1 MTDLI
6 RVLIADDHSLV
17 RAGFRSV
24 LSIESDITV
33 VGEARNGAEAVA
45 LARDEA
51 PDVVLMDIRMPEL
64 DGLEATRLITSDP
77 RLRRTRVVVLTTF
90 DLDEYVFGAL
100 QAGAS
105 GFLLKGAE
113 PPVLIEAVRTVARGD
128 ALLEPGATRR
138 LIEAYVGQRQA
149 GQDPDPPAARLTL
162 PDSLTSRELEIL
174 ALIAGG
180 LTNSEIAAR
189 LFISPLTCKS
199 HVSRILTKLDA
210 RDRTQLVVIAYESG
224 LVVPGQP
231 HAHGVLP
238 AD

>member
-128 ALLEPGATRR
+128 ALLDPGATRR
-138 LIEAYVGQRQA
+138 LIEAYVGQQQA
-149 GQDPDPPAARLTL
+149 GQDPGPPAARLTL
-162 PDSLTSRELEIL
+162 PGSLTSRELEIL

>member
-1 MTDLI
+1 LTDLI
-6 RVLIADDHSLV
+6 RVFIADDHSLI
-17 RAGFRSV
+17 RAGFQSV
-24 LSIESDITV
+24 LSIEDDITV
-33 VGEARNGAEAVA
+33 VGEARNGAEAVT
-45 LARDEA
+45 LTREA
-51 PDVVLMDIRMPEL
+51 VPDVVLMDIRMPER

-77 RLRRTRVVVLTTF
+77 RLRGTRVVVLTTF

-128 ALLEPGATRR
+128 ALLDPGATRR
-138 LIEAYVGQRQA
+138 LIEAYLGQQHA
-149 GQDPDPPAARLTL
+149 DLAPAAKLAL
-162 PDSLTSRELEIL
+162 PSSLTARELEIL

-180 LTNSEIAAR
+180 LTNAEIATR

-224 LVVPGQP
+224 LIVPGQP
-231 HAHGVLP
+231 HAPGVLP

>member
-45 LARDEA
+45 LARGEA

-138 LIEAYVGQRQA
+138 LIEAYVGQQQA

-174 ALIAGG
+174 VLIAGG

>member
-1 MTDLI
+1 LTDLI

-45 LARDEA
+45 LARGEA

-138 LIEAYVGQRQA
+138 LIEAYVGQQQA

-174 ALIAGG
+174 VLIAGG

>member
-1 MTDLI
+1 LTDLI

-17 RAGFRSV
+17 RAGFQSV

-105 GFLLKGAE
+105 GFLLKGGLR
-113 PPVLIEAVRTVARGD
+113 PS
-128 ALLEPGATRR
+128 
-138 LIEAYVGQRQA
+138 
-149 GQDPDPPAARLTL
+149 AAR
-162 PDSLTSRELEIL
+162 R
-174 ALIAGG
+174 
-180 LTNSEIAAR
+180 
-189 LFISPLTCKS
+189 
-199 HVSRILTKLDA
+199 
-210 RDRTQLVVIAYESG
+210 SG
-224 LVVPGQP
+224 
-231 HAHGVLP
+231 P
-238 AD
+238 ADQARAPGLAHRAGAGDPRAGR

>member
-1 MTDLI
+1 
-6 RVLIADDHSLV
+6 
-17 RAGFRSV
+17 
-24 LSIESDITV
+24 
-33 VGEARNGAEAVA
+33 
-45 LARDEA
+45 
-51 PDVVLMDIRMPEL
+51 
-64 DGLEATRLITSDP
+64 
-77 RLRRTRVVVLTTF
+77 VVLTTF

-128 ALLEPGATRR
+128 ALLDPGATRR
-138 LIEAYVGQRQA
+138 LIQAYA
-149 GQDPDPPAARLTL
+149 GQQHPGPAPAGRLAL
-162 PDSLTSRELEIL
+162 ASSLTVRELEIL
-174 ALIAGG
+174 TLIAGG
-180 LTNSEIAAR
+180 RTNAEIAAR

-199 HVSRILTKLDA
+199 HVSRILAKLDA

-231 HAHGVLP
+231 HAPGVLP

>member
-1 MTDLI
+1 MTDII

-24 LSIESDITV
+24 LSIETGITI

-45 LARDEA
+45 LARDQA

-64 DGLEATRLITSDP
+64 DGLAATRLITSDP

-100 QAGAS
+100 RAGAS

-128 ALLEPGATRR
+128 ALLDPGATRR
-138 LIEAYVGQRQA
+138 LIQAYA
-149 GQDPDPPAARLTL
+149 GQQHPGPAPAKVAL
-162 PDSLTSRELEIL
+162 PSSLTVRELEIL
-174 ALIAGG
+174 TLIAGG
-180 LTNSEIAAR
+180 LTNAEIAAR

-199 HVSRILTKLDA
+199 HVSRILAKLDA

-231 HAHGVLP
+231 HAPGVLP

>member
-138 LIEAYVGQRQA
+138 LIEAYVGQQQA

-174 ALIAGG
+174 VLIAGG

>member
-1 MTDLI
+1 VTDLI

-17 RAGFRSV
+17 RAGFHSV

-33 VGEARNGAEAVA
+33 VGEARTGAEAVA
-45 LARDEA
+45 MAREEA
-51 PDVVLMDIRMPEL
+51 PDVVLMDVRMPEM

-77 RLRRTRVVVLTTF
+77 RLRETRVVVLTTF

-100 QAGAS
+100 RAGAS

-113 PPVLIEAVRTVARGD
+113 PAALIEAVRTVARGD

-138 LIEAYVGQRQA
+138 LIEAYVGQPHA
-149 GQDPDPPAARLTL
+149 DPAQAARLVL
-162 PDSLTSRELEIL
+162 PSALTSRELEIL
-174 ALIAGG
+174 TLIAAG
-180 LTNSEIAAR
+180 LTNTEIAAR

-199 HVSRILTKLDA
+199 HVSRILAKLDA
-210 RDRTQLVVIAYESG
+210 RDRTELVVIAYESG

-231 HAHGVLP
+231 HAPGVHP

>member
-1 MTDLI
+1 LTDLI

-17 RAGFRSV
+17 RAGFQSV
-24 LSIESDITV
+24 LSIEDDITV

-45 LARDEA
+45 LAREEA
-51 PDVVLMDIRMPEL
+51 PDVVLMDIRMPEM

-113 PPVLIEAVRTVARGD
+113 PAVLIEAVRTVARGD

-138 LIEAYVGQRQA
+138 LIEAYVHQQHA
-149 GQDPDPPAARLTL
+149 DPAPAAAL

-180 LTNSEIAAR
+180 LTNAEIAAR

-224 LVVPGQP
+224 LVVPGQS
-231 HAHGVLP
+231 HAPGVLP
-238 AD
+238 GD

>member
-1 MTDLI
+1 
-6 RVLIADDHSLV
+6 
-17 RAGFRSV
+17 
-24 LSIESDITV
+24 
-33 VGEARNGAEAVA
+33 
-45 LARDEA
+45 
-51 PDVVLMDIRMPEL
+51 
-64 DGLEATRLITSDP
+64 
-77 RLRRTRVVVLTTF
+77 VVLTTF

-128 ALLEPGATRR
+128 ALLDPGATRR
-138 LIEAYVGQRQA
+138 LIEAFVQQQRA
-149 GQDPDPPAARLTL
+149 DPAPAARLAL
-162 PDSLTSRELEIL
+162 PGSLTSRELEIL

-180 LTNSEIAAR
+180 LTNTEIAAR

-199 HVSRILTKLDA
+199 HVSRILAKLDA

-231 HAHGVLP
+231 HPPGVLP

>member
-1 MTDLI
+1 LTATI

-17 RAGFRSV
+17 RAGFQSV

-45 LARDEA
+45 LAREEA
-51 PDVVLMDIRMPEL
+51 PDVVLMDIRMPEM
-64 DGLEATRLITSDP
+64 DGLEATRQITSDP
-77 RLRRTRVVVLTTF
+77 RLRGTRVVVLTTF

-100 QAGAS
+100 KAGAS

-113 PPVLIEAVRTVARGD
+113 PPVLIEAVRTVARGE

-138 LIEAYVGQRQA
+138 LIEAYVDQQQHA
-149 GQDPDPPAARLTL
+149 DPAPAVTL
-162 PDSLTSRELEIL
+162 PSSLTTRELEIL
-174 ALIAGG
+174 ALIAAG

-224 LVVPGQP
+224 LVVPGQT
-231 HAHGVLP
+231 HAPGVLP

>member
-1 MTDLI
+1 MTGLT

-17 RAGFRSV
+17 RAGFQSV

-45 LARDEA
+45 LARQDA
-51 PDVVLMDIRMPEL
+51 PDVVLVDIRMPEM
-64 DGLEATRLITSDP
+64 DGLAATRLITSDP
-77 RLRRTRVVVLTTF
+77 KLRQTRVVVLTTF

-100 QAGAS
+100 KAGAS

-138 LIEAYVGQRQA
+138 LIEAYVDQQHA
-149 GQDPDPPAARLTL
+149 DPAHPPAAKLAL
-162 PDSLTSRELEIL
+162 SYSLTTRELEIL

-180 LTNSEIAAR
+180 LTNSEIGAR

-224 LVVPGQP
+224 LVVPGRP
-231 HAHGVLP
+231 HAPGVP
-238 AD
+238 SAD

>member
-1 MTDLI
+1 M
-6 RVLIADDHSLV
+6 
-17 RAGFRSV
+17 
-24 LSIESDITV
+24 
-33 VGEARNGAEAVA
+33 
-45 LARDEA
+45 
-51 PDVVLMDIRMPEL
+51 

-77 RLRRTRVVVLTTF
+77 RLRGTRVVVLTTF

-100 QAGAS
+100 RAGAS

-113 PPVLIEAVRTVARGD
+113 PAALIEAVRTVDRGD

-138 LIEAYVGQRQA
+138 LIEAYVGQPHA
-149 GQDPDPPAARLTL
+149 DPAPATRLVL
-162 PDSLTSRELEIL
+162 PSALTSRELEIL
-174 ALIAGG
+174 TLIAAG

-231 HAHGVLP
+231 RPPGVRP

>member
-1 MTDLI
+1 LTGLI

-17 RAGFRSV
+17 RAGFQSV
-24 LSIESDITV
+24 LSIDDDITV

-45 LARDEA
+45 LARDEV

-100 QAGAS
+100 QAGA
-105 GFLLKGAE
+105 GGVLLKGAE

-138 LIEAYVGQRQA
+138 LIEAYVGQPHA
-149 GQDPDPPAARLTL
+149 DPAPAARIVL
-162 PDSLTSRELEIL
+162 PSGLTSRELEIL
-174 ALIAGG
+174 TLIAAG
-180 LTNSEIAAR
+180 LTNTEIAAR

-199 HVSRILTKLDA
+199 HVSRILAKLEA
-210 RDRTQLVVIAYESG
+210 RDRTQLAVIAYESG

-231 HAHGVLP
+231 PAPGVHP

>member
-1 MTDLI
+1 MTRI
-6 RVLIADDHSLV
+6 TVLVVDDHSVV
-17 RAGFRSV
+17 RAGFRSI
-24 LSIESDITV
+24 LSGEDDIDV
-33 VGEARNGAEAVA
+33 VGEAKDGAEAVA
-45 LARDEA
+45 AAAREL
-51 PDVVLMDIRMPEL
+51 PDVVLMDIRMPGM
-64 DGLEATRLITSDP
+64 DGLEATRLITAHP
-77 RLRRTRVVVLTTF
+77 RLQGTKVIVLTTF

-100 QAGAS
+100 RAGAS

-138 LIEAYVGQRQA
+138 LIEAYAHQQHADQA
-149 GQDPDPPAARLTL
+149 AAAKLAL
-162 PDSLTSRELEIL
+162 PGSLTSRELEIL

-210 RDRTQLVVIAYESG
+210 RDRTQLVVMAYESG
-224 LVVPGQP
+224 LVVP
-231 HAHGVLP
+231 
-238 AD
+238 

>member
-1 MTDLI
+1 MIPSI

-17 RAGFRSV
+17 RAGFQSV

-33 VGEARNGAEAVA
+33 VGEAKTGAAAIA
-45 LARDEA
+45 LAREEA
-51 PDVVLMDIRMPEL
+51 PDVVLMDIRMPEM

-138 LIEAYVGQRQA
+138 LIEAYVHQQHGA
-149 GQDPDPPAARLTL
+149 PAPAAALTL
-162 PDSLTSRELEIL
+162 PSSLTARELEIL

-180 LTNSEIAAR
+180 RTNSEIAAR
-189 LFISPLTCKS
+189 LYISPLTCKS

-224 LVVPGQP
+224 LVVPGLP
-231 HAHGVLP
+231 HAPGVPP
-238 AD
+238 AE

>member
-1 MTDLI
+1 MTELI

-17 RAGFRSV
+17 RAGFQSV

-113 PPVLIEAVRTVARGD
+113 PAVLIEAVRTG
-128 ALLEPGATRR
+128 
-138 LIEAYVGQRQA
+138 
-149 GQDPDPPAARLTL
+149 
-162 PDSLTSRELEIL
+162 
-174 ALIAGG
+174 
-180 LTNSEIAAR
+180 
-189 LFISPLTCKS
+189 K
-199 HVSRILTKLDA
+199 
-210 RDRTQLVVIAYESG
+210 
-224 LVVPGQP
+224 
-231 HAHGVLP
+231 LP
-238 AD
+238 ADRLESYNKLLRELRFQELKQDKRAKSEERQRWRVMNKAMRNASRPSRD

>member
-128 ALLEPGATRR
+128 ALLDPGATRR
-138 LIEAYVGQRQA
+138 LIEAYVGQQQA

-174 ALIAGG
+174 VLIAGG